1 MNNNWEKKRNKGIDF
16 VDREIKKNQYDNQID
31 GSVIDVYFE
40 KFIFKNEFILHMS
53 SHSRY
58 KHHLFYV

>member
-16 VDREIKKNQYDNQID
+16 VDREIKKNQHDNQID

-40 KFIFKNEFILHMS
+40 KFIFKNEFILHVL
-53 SHSRY
+53 
-58 KHHLFYV
+58 LFEI